1 MNVVI
6 INKTD
11 MQGGAAIAASRLK
24 NALAE
29 SGLEVSMLVQKK
41 LSDDSSVTV
50 SRKGKVAKYGE
61 FLLFVLERL
70 YFWFYE
76 QSKAI
81 RFAFSPAI
89 AGENISKHHL
99 VKNAD
104 IIHLHWFNQGYL
116 SLKTLEKLLNNEKPV
131 IWTLHD
137 MWAFTGGCHYSGDC
151 ENYKTA
157 CGHCKFLKT
166 PGANDLSNEIW
177 QKKKKML
184 EKSDIYFV
192 TCSEWLANRARESSL
207 LKNAKIVSIPNP
219 IDTSLYYP
227 RNRQKAR
234 EKLHLPAN
242 RKLILFGAANIMDE
256 RKGLNYLLQA
266 LKKLKEQNQ
275 GLADTIDVI
284 LFGKSGPDFVRQI
297 PYRVHDRGLIQDV
310 SELIDL
316 YSAADLFVLPSL
328 EDNLPNTIMESMA
341 CGTPVVAFRTGG
353 IPEMLDHKINGYLAQ
368 YKSVEDLKAGILYSL
383 SNYLAEGFSWVVA
396 ERVSISYSEKAVSEK
411 YKIVYNQALSK
422 TQNPQ
427 VRA

>member
-1 MNVVI
+1 MNIVI
-6 INKTD
+6 INKSD
-11 MQGGAAIAASRLK
+11 LQGGAAIAANRLK
-24 NALAE
+24 NALAK
-29 SGLEVSMLVQKK
+29 SGIQVSMLVQKK
-41 LSDDSSVTV
+41 ASNDSSVYI
-50 SRKGKVAKYGE
+50 SRKGKAGKYAE
-61 FLLFVLERL
+61 FLFFVLERL

-76 QSKAI
+76 KSKAV

-116 SLKTLEKLLNNEKPV
+116 SLKTLKKLLSPGKPV
-131 IWTLHD
+131 VWTLHD

-227 RNRQKAR
+227 RNKQRAR
-234 EKLHLPAN
+234 ENLKLPIN

-256 RKGLNYLLQA
+256 RKGLNYLLLA
-266 LKKLKEQNQ
+266 LKKLKEENSA
-275 GLADTIDVI
+275 LAETIDVV
-284 LFGKSGPDFVRQI
+284 LFGKSDPEFISRI
-297 PYRVHDRGLIQDV
+297 PFRIHDLGLISNVLDII
-310 SELIDL
+310 EI

-341 CGTPVVAFRTGG
+341 CGTPVVAFKTGG

-368 YKSVEDLKAGILYSL
+368 YKSVEDLKKGIEFSL
-383 SNYLAEGFSWVVA
+383 LNFDKEDNIKEISARVA
-396 ERVSISYSEKAVSEK
+396 ENYNEQKISQKYLELYLKSIE
-411 YKIVYNQALSK
+411 SK
-422 TQNPQ
+422 K
-427 VRA
+427 